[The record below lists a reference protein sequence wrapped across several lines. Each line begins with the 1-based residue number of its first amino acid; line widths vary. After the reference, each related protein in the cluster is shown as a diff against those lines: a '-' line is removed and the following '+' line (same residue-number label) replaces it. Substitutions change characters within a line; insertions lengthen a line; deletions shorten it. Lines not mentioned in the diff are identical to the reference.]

1 VVGRKRSRGDLVKLW
16 FRILYVILSW
26 RTRPKLTID
35 EVSKITLRVWPTDLD
50 IYNHMNNGIFLTLMD
65 IGRFDQGLRTGF
77 WQQWNKK
84 GWFPIV
90 VNSTISYRKA
100 LLPWQKFT
108 IETKVIGWDDVA
120 YYIEQRFVRDG
131 EIYARAIM
139 RGRFL
144 KRAWGTLTPQEV
156 MEGSGGWPGERP
168 RLPNWVEQWAK
179 DCQLPKGKEP
189 APSNW
194 D

>member
-1 VVGRKRSRGDLVKLW
+1 
-16 FRILYVILSW
+16 
-26 RTRPKLTID
+26 
-35 EVSKITLRVWPTDLD
+35 
-50 IYNHMNNGIFLTLMD
+50 
-65 IGRFDQGLRTGF
+65 
-77 WQQWNKK
+77 
-84 GWFPIV
+84 

-100 LLPWQKFT
+100 LLPWQKFS
-108 IETKVIGWDDVA
+108 IETKVIGWDDIA
-120 YYIEQRFVRDG
+120 YYMEQRFVRDG

-144 KRAWGTLTPQEV
+144 KRSWGTLTPKEV
-156 MEGSGGWPGERP
+156 MDGSGGWPGEQLV
-168 RLPNWVEQWAK
+168 LPEWVSQWAK

>member
-1 VVGRKRSRGDLVKLW
+1 MKLW
-16 FRILYVILSW
+16 FRILQVWLTW
-26 RTRPKLTID
+26 RRRPTVKID
-35 EVSKITLRVWPTDLD
+35 EVSRLTLRVWPTDLD
-50 IYNHMNNGIFLTLMD
+50 IYNHMNNGVFLTLMD
-65 IGRFDQGLRTGF
+65 IGRYDQGLRTGV
-77 WQQWNKK
+77 WQKWNNL

-108 IETKVIGWDDVA
+108 LETKVLGWDDIA

-144 KRAWGTLTPQEV
+144 KRSWGTLTPQEV
-156 MEGSGGWPGERP
+156 MDGSGGWPGDKP
-168 RLPNWVEQWAK
+168 TLPKWIEDWAAAV
-179 DCQLPKGKEP
+179 QLPKGKEP

>member
-1 VVGRKRSRGDLVKLW
+1 MKLW
-16 FRILYVILSW
+16 FRILYVWLTW
-26 RTRPKLTID
+26 RSRPKLTID
-35 EVSKITLRVWPTDLD
+35 EVSRVTLRVWPTDLD
-50 IYNHMNNGIFLTLMD
+50 VYNHMNNGVFLTLMD
-65 IGRFDQGLRTGF
+65 IGRYDQGLRTGI
-77 WQQWNKK
+77 WQEWNRR

-108 IETKVIGWDDVA
+108 IETKVLGWDEIA

-139 RGRFL
+139 RGSFL
-144 KRAWGTLTPQEV
+144 KRSWGTLTPQEV
-156 MEGSGGWPGERP
+156 MEGSGGWPGKP
-168 RLPNWVEQWAK
+168 PVVPKWVKDWAASV
-179 DCQLPKGKEP
+179 QLPKGKEP
-189 APSNW
+189 APSTW

>member
-1 VVGRKRSRGDLVKLW
+1 MDGRKRASGDLVKLW
-16 FRILYVILSW
+16 FRILYVLISW
-26 RTRPKLTID
+26 RTRPKVRID
-35 EVSKITLRVWPTDLD
+35 EVSRITLRVWPSDLD

-65 IGRFDQGLRTGF
+65 IGRFDQGLRSGF

-120 YYIEQRFVRDG
+120 YFIEQRFVRDG

-144 KRAWGTLTPQEV
+144 KRSWGTLTPQEV

-168 RLPNWVEQWAK
+168 QLPKWVEHWAK
-179 DCQLPKGKEP
+179 ECQLPKGKEP
-189 APSNW
+189 APSLW

>member
-1 VVGRKRSRGDLVKLW
+1 MKLW
-16 FRILYVILSW
+16 LRILHVLISW
-26 RTRPKLTID
+26 RTRPKVRID
-35 EVSKITLRVWPTDLD
+35 EVSRLTLRVWPTDLD

-65 IGRFDQGLRTGF
+65 IGRFDQGLRSGV

-108 IETKVIGWDDVA
+108 LETKVIGWDEVA
-120 YYIEQRFVRDG
+120 YFIEQRFVRDG

-144 KRAWGTLTPQEV
+144 KRSWGTLTPQEV

-168 RLPNWVEQWAK
+168 QLPEWVERWAK

-189 APSNW
+189 APSIW
-194 D
+194 E

>member
-1 VVGRKRSRGDLVKLW
+1 MKLW
-16 FRILYVILSW
+16 FRILYVRLTW
-26 RTRPKLTID
+26 RRRPKVAIN
-35 EVSKITLRVWPTDLD
+35 EVSRLELRVMPTDLD

-65 IGRFDQGLRTGF
+65 IGRYDQGLRSGI
-77 WQQWNKK
+77 WQKWNKL

-90 VNSTISYRKA
+90 VNSTITYRKA

-108 IETKVIGWDDVA
+108 LETKVLGWDDIA

-144 KRAWGTLTPQEV
+144 KRSWGTLTPDEV
-156 MEGSGGWPGERP
+156 MEGSGGWPGEKP
-168 RLPNWVEQWAK
+168 VLPDWIIEWSNNV
-179 DCQLPKGKEP
+179 QLPKGKEP

>member
-1 VVGRKRSRGDLVKLW
+1 MKLW
-16 FRILYVILSW
+16 FRIFHVWLTW
-26 RTRPKLTID
+26 RRRPPVKIN
-35 EVSKITLRVWPTDLD
+35 EVSRLDLRVWPTDLD
-50 IYNHMNNGIFLTLMD
+50 VYNHMNNGVFLTLMD
-65 IGRFDQGLRTGF
+65 IGRYDHFLRSGI
-77 WQQWNKK
+77 WQKWNKL

-108 IETKVIGWDDVA
+108 LETKVLGWDEIA
-120 YYIEQRFVRDG
+120 YYVEQRFVRDG

-144 KRAWGTLTPQEV
+144 KRSWGTLTPEEV
-156 MEGSGGWPGERP
+156 MKGSGGWPGDKPE
-168 RLPNWVEQWAK
+168 LPKWIVQWAK
-179 DCQLPKGKEP
+179 EAQLPKGKEP
-189 APSNW
+189 APSTW

>member
-1 VVGRKRSRGDLVKLW
+1 VKLW
-16 FRILYVILSW
+16 FRMLYVALTW
-26 RTRPKLTID
+26 RRRPKVSID
-35 EVSKITLRVWPTDLD
+35 QVSSVTFRVWPTDLD
-50 IYNHMNNGIFLTLMD
+50 IYNHMNNGVFLTLMD
-65 IGRFDQGLRTGF
+65 LGRYDQGLRTGF
-77 WQQWNKK
+77 WQQWKKK

-100 LLPWQKFT
+100 LLPWQKFS

-120 YYIEQRFVRDG
+120 YYMEQRFVRDG

-144 KRAWGTLTPQEV
+144 KRSWGTLTPKEV
-156 MEGSGGWPGERP
+156 MDGSGGWPGEQLV
-168 RLPNWVEQWAK
+168 LPDWVAKWAS

-189 APSNW
+189 APSIW